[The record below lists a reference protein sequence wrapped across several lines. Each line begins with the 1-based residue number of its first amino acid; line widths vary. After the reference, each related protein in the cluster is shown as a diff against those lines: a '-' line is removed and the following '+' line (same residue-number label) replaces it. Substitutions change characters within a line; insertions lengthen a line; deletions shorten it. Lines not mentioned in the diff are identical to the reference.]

1 MILTETHIIK
11 KKSKTQK
18 LYDVIDDYCYK
29 SKNLRNYTNYLIT
42 QCSRISYKLRNG
54 EILDSWEK
62 KLIYEVNCGIAKYNQ
77 GRKDK
82 IPIKYIDNQNGYIAD
97 AYFLSWY
104 LKAKDVYKAMP
115 YATCAQICIQN
126 LCKDWKAYYKGLKAY
141 TTKSKTMLGK
151 PRKPGYYD
159 KDRGRNWF
167 VLTSQNIT
175 ECENGVITF
184 PSFLCDLHMK
194 ARHKGIRQV
203 RIITKWNKI
212 VVQFMYS
219 EDIKVA
225 KVKSERVM
233 GIDLGLNNLA
243 TVVSNTEMTP
253 YIINGRTLKSINQY
267 YNKEVAR
274 LRKEAKISNNVYDTK
289 RMCRIVEKR
298 NNKVKD
304 YLYKASRQIISI
316 ALENEIGTIIVG
328 NNKGWKQEV
337 GLGKKVN
344 QNFVSIPYA
353 KLIEMIRYK
362 AELKGIA
369 VKVVEESYTSGTSY
383 LDNEK
388 PIARY
393 YNKGRRKHRGM
404 FESNEGYEINAD
416 VNGAYQIMKKDGVS
430 APIKNGEKVVRLKV
444 A

>member
-1 MILTETHIIK
+1 
-11 KKSKTQK
+11 
-18 LYDVIDDYCYK
+18 
-29 SKNLRNYTNYLIT
+29 
-42 QCSRISYKLRNG
+42 
-54 EILDSWEK
+54 
-62 KLIYEVNCGIAKYNQ
+62 
-77 GRKDK
+77 
-82 IPIKYIDNQNGYIAD
+82 
-97 AYFLSWY
+97 
-104 LKAKDVYKAMP
+104 
-115 YATCAQICIQN
+115 
-126 LCKDWKAYYKGLKAY
+126 
-141 TTKSKTMLGK
+141 
-151 PRKPGYYD
+151 
-159 KDRGRNWF
+159 
-167 VLTSQNIT
+167 
-175 ECENGVITF
+175 
-184 PSFLCDLHMK
+184 MK

-274 LRKEAKISNNVYDTK
+274 LRKEAKLSNNVYDTK

-304 YLYKASRQIISI
+304 YLHKASRQIISI

-344 QNFVSIPYA
+344 QNFVSIPYDT
-353 KLIEMIRYK
+353 LIEMIRYK

-393 YNKGRRKHRGM
+393 YNKGRRKHRGL
-404 FESNEGYEINAD
+404 FVSNEGYQINAD
-416 VNGAYQIMKKDGVS
+416 VNGAYQIIKKDGVS
-430 APIKNGEKVVRLKV
+430 APIKFGEKVVRIKV